1 MNRYPTALKEKKNLT
16 EDKKKQ
22 IRKKRRTRNFKL
34 VLMTCVWILF
44 SASIVFSMNNDFLPM
59 NNDFLPKQSEKT
71 LTFMVTEGDSLWSIG
86 KQYCPEYM
94 DIRKY
99 IHEIMKLND
108 MQDTTLYV
116 NETIIIPIKE

>member
-34 VLMTCVWILF
+34 ILMTCVWILF
-44 SASIVFSMNNDFLPM
+44 SASIVFSM

>member
-1 MNRYPTALKEKKNLT
+1 
-16 EDKKKQ
+16 
-22 IRKKRRTRNFKL
+22 
-34 VLMTCVWILF
+34 
-44 SASIVFSMNNDFLPM
+44 M